1 MRYIDKICKLFLLLV
16 LFSVDLSAQTATTV
30 NGYPVIDLSALNP
43 LGAVLSSAEASTR
56 RTQMNQQTPSNTA
69 YLGVGSS
76 VSGHNGT
83 WNAKMS
89 IKFQVM
95 RANHTVGTTD
105 WTTAYNQCKSYNGEG
120 GGAGQWRLPTQREL
134 SMIWILHP
142 QLIGKGGFTAFNAGN
157 YWSATESNATN
168 AWIVYFYNGIVY
180 NYFNKTN
187 SYYVRCVRDL

>member
-1 MRYIDKICKLFLLLV
+1 MRYVDKICKLFLLLV

-30 NGYPVIDLSALNP
+30 SGYPVIDLSALNP

-56 RTQMNQQTPSNTA
+56 RTQMNQQTPSNTTF
-69 YLGVGSS
+69 LGVGES

-134 SMIWILHP
+134 MMIWILHP
-142 QLIGKGGFTAFNAGN
+142 QLIGKGSFTAFDASNN
-157 YWSATESNATN
+157 WSATEYNATD
-168 AWIVYFYNGIVY
+168 AWTVGFFTGSVY
-180 NYFNKTN
+180 NYDKTN
-187 SYYVRCVRDL
+187 SFYVRCVRDL